1 MQRNIAEVANETRAV
16 ALFDFFFLGGG
27 GGGGATSGNL

>member
-16 ALFDFFFLGGG
+16 ALFVFFFGGGG
-27 GGGGATSGNL
+27 GGGGASGNL

>member
-1 MQRNIAEVANETRAV
+1 MQQNIAEVDTRSRA
-16 ALFDFFFLGGG
+16 FRFFLGGG

>member
-1 MQRNIAEVANETRAV
+1 MQQNIAEVANETREV
-16 ALFDFFFLGGG
+16 ALFDFG